1 VSTVLTRDQ
10 IKVVDDRKIES
21 VEVPEWGGMV
31 YVRGLSGTDRD
42 SFEMAMI
49 EQSRG
54 KGKRTQEVNLR
65 NLRAKLVVRT
75 AVDSDDT
82 ETAKPIF
89 EMADIEWLGRKSA
102 QALQRVYAV
111 AQRLSGLSNEEVEEL
126 TTDLGEGQS
135 DDSGS
140 DSPSPLAIGP
150 SPTVNDGSAAKSSRS
165 GLHTIDSSPL
175 ETEGSTS

>member
-1 VSTVLTRDQ
+1 MSTVLTRDQ
-10 IKVVDDRKIES
+10 IQIVDDRKIEA

-75 AVDSDDT
+75 AVDSADP

-89 EMADIEWLGRKSA
+89 EMSDIEWLGRKSA

-135 DDSGS
+135 GGSGS
-140 DSPSPLAIGP
+140 GSLLLLDTDLSRS
-150 SPTVNDGSAAKSSRS
+150 VNDGSPAEN
-165 GLHTIDSSPL
+165 SPN
-175 ETEGSTS
+175 G